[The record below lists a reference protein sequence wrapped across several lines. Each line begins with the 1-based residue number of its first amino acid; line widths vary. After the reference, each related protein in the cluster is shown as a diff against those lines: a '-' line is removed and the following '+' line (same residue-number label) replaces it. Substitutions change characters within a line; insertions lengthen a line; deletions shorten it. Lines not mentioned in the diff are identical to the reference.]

1 MIRQGR
7 IHDGYEMHNVD
18 EDNALVNFEDDQAD
32 DLDAPLAADLF
43 RDAVLYGTDWTV
55 RTILQ
60 QIEQGNIDL
69 APDFQRRDAWS
80 PRNKSR
86 FIESVALQLPI
97 PQIVLA
103 ERKEQRGTYLV
114 LDGKQRLLTL
124 AQFAGDFPRDHP
136 LWDESQKVAPLRLSG
151 LRVLA
156 NLNGKT
162 YSDLTSLPDLAQIR
176 TQFDN
181 HTIRSA
187 LIRNWPDEDYLY
199 EVFIRLNTGSVRLS
213 PQELRQAMKPGP
225 FTAFLA
231 VKSAESKAIKRIL
244 GLSAP
249 DFRMR
254 DIDLLL
260 RLIAFSTRLPAYR
273 GNLKKF
279 LDETHEFY
287 NANWDVEQ
295 GFVEDLLKRIE
306 DGLDFLCVAF
316 KSERHVGRRYQGDGF
331 EGPLNRAVLDVQIA
345 SALDGNVRRAVEEG
359 LLDLLEVFKKMSI
372 GDQDFA
378 QSVAGTTKSIKAIRA
393 RYTSWKAALET
404 AIGGPVQMPGLPNA

>member
-1 MIRQGR
+1 MS
-7 IHDGYEMHNVD
+7 NVD
-18 EDNALVNFEDDQAD
+18 EDYALVNFEDDQAD
-32 DLDAPLAADLF
+32 DLDASLAVGRF

-55 RTILQ
+55 RTLLQ

-69 APDFQRRDAWS
+69 SPDFQRRDAWS
-80 PRNKSR
+80 ARNKSR

-103 ERKEQRGTYLV
+103 ERKEQRGTYIV

-124 AQFAGDFPRDHP
+124 AQFAGDFPDDHP
-136 LWDESQKVAPLRLSG
+136 LWDGAHKVPSLRLSG
-151 LRVLA
+151 LRVLTE
-156 NLNGKT
+156 LNGKT
-162 YSDLTSLPDLAQIR
+162 YGDITSALDLAQIR

-231 VKSAESKAIKRIL
+231 IKSAESKAIQKIL

-254 DIDLLL
+254 DVDLLL
-260 RLIAFSTRLPAYR
+260 RLIAFLTRLSAYK
-273 GNLKKF
+273 GNLKQF
-279 LDETHEFY
+279 LDETHEYY
-287 NANWDVEQ
+287 NASWGAEQEAVEN
-295 GFVEDLLKRIE
+295 LLQRIE
-306 DGLDFLCVAF
+306 EGIEFLCDAF
-316 KSERHVGRRYQGDGF
+316 GNERYVGRRYKGDGF
-331 EGPLNRAVLDVQIA
+331 ESPLNRAVLEVQVA
-345 SALDGNVRRAVEEG
+345 SALDGNVRRAVDEG
-359 LLDLLEVFKKMSI
+359 RLNLLEVFKIMSVN
-372 GDQDFA
+372 DQGFA
-378 QSVAGTTKSIKAIRA
+378 QAVAGTTKSIASIRA
-393 RYTSWKAALET
+393 RYSSWKTALENV
-404 AIGGPVQMPGLPNA
+404 IGQSVQMPELPNGQ